1 MAGKPRAR
9 RGLEGIKE
17 GASRPDEDGAA
28 GEARGVYSSP
38 CAMDLDP
45 ALADRQG
52 EPGDARPPQPTA
64 AARAAAA
71 SRGDR

>member
-1 MAGKPRAR
+1 MAGRSRAR
-9 RGLEGIKE
+9 RGLEEFKE

-38 CAMDLDP
+38 CAMDLDA
-45 ALADRQG
+45 ALADRED
-52 EPGDARPPQPTA
+52 EPGDARPLEPSVASRGT
-64 AARAAAA
+64 AA